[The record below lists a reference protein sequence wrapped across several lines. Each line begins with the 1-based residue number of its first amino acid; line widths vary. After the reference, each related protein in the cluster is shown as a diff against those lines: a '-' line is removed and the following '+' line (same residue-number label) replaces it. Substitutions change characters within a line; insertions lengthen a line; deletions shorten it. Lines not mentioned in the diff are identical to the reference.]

1 MKQQRAAGGSIGQ
14 PWYDRAAAISY
25 AMKDWSGVAGWYRL
39 KLADYPTP
47 ENWRSAISNYM
58 ANPALNAAMKL
69 DLYRLL
75 TANGALASERDY
87 QAYAEAAV
95 QHGQYGEA
103 KAIIEAGRAGGKLLS
118 TEAATASKIG
128 RASGRE
134 RVCQYV

>member
-1 MKQQRAAGGSIGQ
+1 MRALHDACPI
-14 PWYDRAAAISY
+14 
-25 AMKDWSGVAGWYRL
+25 
-39 KLADYPTP
+39 LADYPTP

-58 ANPALNAAMKL
+58 ANPALTAAMKL

-95 QHGQYGEA
+95 QNGQYGEA

-118 TEAATASKIG
+118 NEDRKSTRLNS
-128 RASGRE
+128 RH
-134 RVCQYV
+134 